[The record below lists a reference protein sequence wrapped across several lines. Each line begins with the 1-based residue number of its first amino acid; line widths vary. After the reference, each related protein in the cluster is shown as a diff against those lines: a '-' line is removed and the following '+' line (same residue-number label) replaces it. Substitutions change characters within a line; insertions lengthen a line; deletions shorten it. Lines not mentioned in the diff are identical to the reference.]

1 MPSGHDEDEARHER
15 GTRAMLRGYWR
26 REPTEHRVSA
36 RPTERRV
43 SARPTEAEA
52 DDRMPCVEADQAA

>member
-36 RPTERRV
+36 RPTE
-43 SARPTEAEA
+43 AEAE
-52 DDRMPCVEADQAA
+52 DRMPCVEADQAA